1 MNHGLIRFLIYAFLG
16 VLVGALVSLVDWLTV
31 EVALGALL
39 AAPVPVKLVLPAIG
53 MLVVAL
59 IMRFWPGADSK
70 TSEAYVTAYHS
81 GTGAE
86 GKSLIPKLVASFAT
100 IGSGG
105 AVGME
110 GPAVVAGATIGQT
123 LGDRIPGILGER
135 PRLVLLVAG
144 AAAGIAAIFK
154 APATGVLFA
163 IEVPYA
169 RDISRHGLIPA
180 LIASATSYL
189 TFVTIRDDVPLFAF
203 PEFAVELTDELVAA
217 VGIGLV
223 AGVVAR
229 GLARGFHWA
238 KGLNDRY
245 PFKVRWPVGSV
256 VLAGAFLIANQFAD
270 RPVTLGLGSDI
281 TTEIVRDNEI
291 ELLAIVVLFAMRT
304 IATGATLGMGGV
316 GGLFI
321 PLVVQ
326 GLLLGRAVELAV
338 GAPSTGLYPVI
349 GLAAVLGAAYRIP
362 LAAIMF
368 VAETTGRAEFVIPA
382 LVATAIAQSLMGD
395 DSVAVGQRTQRRGQ
409 LERRLVEPS
418 SAVMRDD
425 LGTVSPDTSLM
436 EVIDTYGDRGGS
448 FAVPVADPGY
458 KGLLVLHD
466 LATAML
472 EHGPE
477 STVRVAMRELPSVAH
492 DAPAI
497 DAARLMNK
505 HDTAAI
511 AVVDNDG
518 KPVGVISTTSLAG
531 LHEAEIGVD

>member
-1 MNHGLIRFLIYAFLG
+1 MNNGLIRFIVYALLG
-16 VLVGALVSLVDWLTV
+16 VVVGALVSLVDWLTV
-31 EVALGALL
+31 DVALNAVLSAPFAL
-39 AAPVPVKLVLPAIG
+39 KLVLPAIG

-59 IMRFWPGADSK
+59 IYRYWPGADNK
-70 TSEAYVTAYHS
+70 TSDAYVASFHS
-81 GTGAE
+81 GSGAE
-86 GKSLIPKLVASFAT
+86 GKALIPKLVASFAT

-123 LGDRIPGILGER
+123 LGDRLPGVLGER

-163 IEVPYA
+163 IEVPYQ

-189 TFVTIRDDVPLFAF
+189 TFITIRDDNPLFAF
-203 PEFAVELTDELVAA
+203 PELAVELSDELVAA
-217 VGIGLV
+217 IGIGLI

-238 KGLNDRY
+238 KGLNERY

-256 VLAGAFLIANQFAD
+256 VLAGAFVIANQFAE
-270 RPVTLGLGSDI
+270 RPITLGLGSDI
-281 TTEIVRDNEI
+281 TSEIVRDNEI
-291 ELLAIVVLFAMRT
+291 ELLAILVLFVMRI

-316 GGLFI
+316 GGVFI

-326 GLLLGRAVELAV
+326 GLLLGRAVELIV
-338 GAPSTGLYPVI
+338 GAPPTGLYPVI

-382 LVATAIAQSLMGD
+382 LIATAIAQSLMGD
-395 DSVAVGQRTQRRGQ
+395 DTVAVGQRTERRGQ
-409 LERRLVEPS
+409 LERRLVEPCS
-418 SAVMRDD
+418 VVMLDD
-425 LGTVSPDTSLM
+425 LGTISPETSLM
-436 EVIDTYGDRGGS
+436 EVIDTYGDRGES
-448 FAVPVADPGY
+448 FAVPVADPKY
-458 KGLLVLHD
+458 CGLLVLHD

-472 EHGPE
+472 ENGPE
-477 STVRVAMRELPSVAH
+477 STVREAMRELPSVAD

-511 AVVDNDG
+511 AVID
-518 KPVGVISTTSLAG
+518 KAERPVGVISTTSLAG
-531 LHEAEIGVD
+531 LNSADIGID

>member
-1 MNHGLIRFLIYAFLG
+1 MNNGLIRFIVYALLG
-16 VLVGALVSLVDWLTV
+16 VVVGALVSLVDWLTV
-31 EVALGALL
+31 DVALGAVLS
-39 AAPVPVKLVLPAIG
+39 APFWLQLVLPALG

-59 IMRFWPGADSK
+59 ITRYWPGADAK
-70 TSEAYVTAYHS
+70 TSDAYVASFHS
-81 GTGAE
+81 GSGAE
-86 GKSLIPKLVASFAT
+86 GKTLIPKLVASFAT

-123 LGDRIPGILGER
+123 FGDRLPGVLGER

-163 IEVPYA
+163 IEVPYQ

-189 TFVTIRDDVPLFAF
+189 TFITIRDDVPLFAF
-203 PEFAVELTDELVAA
+203 PEFAVELSDELTAA

-238 KGLNDRY
+238 KGLNEKY
-245 PFKVRWPVGSV
+245 PFRVRWPVGSV
-256 VLAGAFLIANQFAD
+256 ILAVAFVIANQFVD
-270 RPVTLGLGSDI
+270 RPITLGLGSDI

-291 ELLAIVVLFAMRT
+291 ELLAILVLFAMRT

-316 GGLFI
+316 GGVFI

-326 GLLLGRAVELAV
+326 GLLLGRAVELIV

-382 LVATAIAQSLMGD
+382 LIATAIAQSLMGD
-395 DSVAVGQRTQRRGQ
+395 DTVAVGQRTERRGQ
-409 LERRLVEPS
+409 LERRLLEPS
-418 SAVMRDD
+418 SVVMLDD
-425 LGTVSPDTSLM
+425 LGTISPDASLM
-436 EVIDTYGDRGGS
+436 EVIDAYGDRGES
-448 FAVPVADPGY
+448 FAVPVADPQY
-458 KGLLVLHD
+458 CGLMVLHD

-472 EHGPE
+472 ENGPE
-477 STVRVAMRELPSVAH
+477 STVREAMRELPSVAH

-511 AVVDNDG
+511 AVIDDDD
-518 KPVGVISTTSLAG
+518 KPIGVISTTSLAG
-531 LHEAEIGVD
+531 LNSADIGID

>member
-1 MNHGLIRFLIYAFLG
+1 MNHGLIRFFVYALLG
-16 VLVGALVSLVDWLTV
+16 VVVGALVSFVDWLTV
-31 EVALGALL
+31 DVALDAVL
-39 AAPVPVKLVLPAIG
+39 AAPFALKLVLPALG

-59 IMRFWPGADSK
+59 ILRYWPGASTE
-70 TSEAYVTAYHS
+70 TSDAYVASYHS
-81 GTGAE
+81 GSGAE
-86 GKSLIPKLVASFAT
+86 GKSLVPKLVASFAT

-123 LGDRIPGILGER
+123 LGDKLPGVLGER

-163 IEVPYA
+163 IEVPYQ

-189 TFVTIRDDVPLFAF
+189 TFITLRDDVPLFAF
-203 PEFAVELTDELVAA
+203 PELAVELSDELVAA
-217 VGIGLV
+217 LGIGVV
-223 AGVVAR
+223 AGIVAR
-229 GLARGFHWA
+229 GLAKGFHWA
-238 KGLNDRY
+238 KGLNVRY
-245 PFKVRWPVGSV
+245 PFRVRWPIGSV
-256 VLAGAFLIANQFAD
+256 ILAASFLIANQFVD
-270 RPVTLGLGSDI
+270 VPITLGLGSDI
-281 TTEIVRDNEI
+281 TTEIVRDNEV
-291 ELLAIVVLFAMRT
+291 ELLAILVLFAMRT

-316 GGLFI
+316 GGVFI

-326 GLLLGRAVELAV
+326 GLLLGRAVELIV

-382 LVATAIAQSLMGD
+382 LIATAIAQSLMGND
-395 DSVAVGQRTQRRGQ
+395 TVAVGQRTERRGQ
-409 LERRLVEPS
+409 LERRLVEPCS
-418 SAVMRDD
+418 VVMMDD
-425 LGTVSPDTSLM
+425 LGTVSPETSLL
-436 EVIDTYGDRGGS
+436 EVIDTYGDRGES
-448 FAVPVADPGY
+448 FAVPVADPSY
-458 KGLLVLHD
+458 CGLMVLHD
-466 LATAML
+466 LASAML
-472 EHGPE
+472 ENGPE
-477 STVRVAMRELPSVAH
+477 STVRQAMRELPSVGH

-511 AVVDNDG
+511 AVVDENQR
-518 KPVGVISTTSLAG
+518 PLGVISTTSLAG
-531 LHEAEIGVD
+531 LQSADIGID